1 MRAMGNLTR
10 FTNRG
15 LGDISPTGDTT
26 GSWDTEIIAM
36 SLTGPHPNHGTIV
49 IRESPTKQ
57 SLGTQSLGTQSL
69 GTQSLGTQ
77 SLSDVVNDIFQ
88 LDSSFDIWTEVSI
101 DGGPF
106 LEAADSFTLD
116 ITGVLPEPSSGVLGL
131 AGILGLGALNRRHS
145 SRR

>member
-49 IRESPTKQ
+49 IRESPTK
-57 SLGTQSLGTQSL
+57 QSL

>member
-36 SLTGPHPNHGTIV
+36 SLTGPHPNHETIV
-49 IRESPTKQ
+49 IRESPTK
-57 SLGTQSLGTQSL
+57 QSL